1 MYVFVQKKAGQEEK
15 FNSSLF
21 NDLSKFVSTNYG
33 WEIIRISF
41 VKVGNL
47 ITLNFYAHAK
57 SYSVSTEYT
66 VLNLSLPSEYK
77 PPVDVIGFS
86 GIMSNGDW
94 TNCQSCPI
102 RVDIDNNIKVITPSQ
117 LTTGYLSGNLIWRAR
132 G

>member
-1 MYVFVQKKAGQEEK
+1 MLC
-15 FNSSLF
+15 NSSLF

-94 TNCQSCPI
+94 TNAQACPVK
-102 RVDIDNNIKVITPSQ
+102 VDIDNKIKVVTPSKE
-117 LTTGYLSGNLIWRAR
+117 TTGYLSGNLFWCAR

>member
-1 MYVFVQKKAGQEEK
+1 M
-15 FNSSLF
+15 F

-66 VLNLSLPSEYK
+66 VLNLSLSSEYK